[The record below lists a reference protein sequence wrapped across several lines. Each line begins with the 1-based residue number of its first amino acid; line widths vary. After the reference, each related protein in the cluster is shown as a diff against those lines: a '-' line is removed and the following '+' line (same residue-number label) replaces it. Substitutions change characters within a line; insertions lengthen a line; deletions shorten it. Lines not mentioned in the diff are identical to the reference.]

1 MKTTICLPLCYSTEQ
16 PELQYIIFNADY
28 YRLDPNYC
36 FLLHQTVVGYIGGIN
51 PKQKNSLLPPQARG
65 RGGAPEALMRSLVSG
80 RTKGRPT
87 RTGVNYPH
95 PSTRVIM
102 GGSRS
107 LSARSRSLRSG
118 HSVYVVVVIVIVVV
132 IT

>member
-36 FLLHQTVVGYIGGIN
+36 FLLHQTVVGYIGGYK
-51 PKQKNSLLPPQARG
+51 PETKEFSPPAAGARARG
-65 RGGAPEALMRSLVSG
+65 TPEALMRSLVSG

-87 RTGVNYPH
+87 RAGVNYPH

-118 HSVYVVVVIVIVVV
+118 H
-132 IT
+132 